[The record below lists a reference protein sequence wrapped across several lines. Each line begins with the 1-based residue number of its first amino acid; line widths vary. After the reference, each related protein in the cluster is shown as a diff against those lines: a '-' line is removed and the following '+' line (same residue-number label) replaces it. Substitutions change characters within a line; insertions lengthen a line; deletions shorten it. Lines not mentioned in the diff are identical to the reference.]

1 LNHKRRKE
9 HKKALKLAPDGFL
22 EQKKPT
28 PLKTIESMKLADLRR
43 QYTLETLSETEVR
56 SSPIEQFALWFEETQ
71 TAQLIEPNAMTL
83 ATADAQ
89 GRPSARTVLLKDF
102 SPEGFTFFT
111 NYESHKGRDLQE
123 NPWAAL
129 LFTWLELERQVRIE
143 GEVTKID
150 PAVSRAYFQSRPR
163 ESQLGA
169 WASPQSRVV
178 GSREELEARFRAVE
192 QEYEGIEAL
201 PLPPFW
207 GGYLLR
213 PHRVEFWQGR
223 PNRLHD
229 RVLYRL
235 DGRQWTVERLAP

>member
-1 LNHKRRKE
+1 
-9 HKKALKLAPDGFL
+9 
-22 EQKKPT
+22 
-28 PLKTIESMKLADLRR
+28 MKLAELRR
-43 QYTLETLSETEVR
+43 QYARETLSETEVR
-56 SSPIEQFALWFEETQ
+56 SNPIEQFALWFEAAQ
-71 TAQLIEPNAMTL
+71 AAQLIEPNAMAL

-111 NYESHKGRDLQE
+111 NYESQKGKDLE
-123 NPWAAL
+123 ANPWAAL

-143 GEVTKID
+143 GSVEKIA
-150 PAVSRAYFQSRPR
+150 PHLSRAYFQSRPR

-178 GSREELEARFRAVE
+178 ENREQLEARFGAVE
-192 QEYEGIEAL
+192 REYSGVETL

-235 DGRQWTVERLAP
+235 NGEHWTVERLAP